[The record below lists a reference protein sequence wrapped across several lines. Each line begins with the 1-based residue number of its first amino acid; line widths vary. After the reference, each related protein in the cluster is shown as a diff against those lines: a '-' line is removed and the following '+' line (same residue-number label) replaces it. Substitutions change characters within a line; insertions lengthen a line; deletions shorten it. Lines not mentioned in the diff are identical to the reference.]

1 MERICMKNSL
11 DSKLQV
17 YSICSII
24 IRSRKRDIFG
34 KLQQLNFNQSEL
46 SSKFSSGG
54 SLSAACHMN
63 QGLSDVT
70 VNWAGG
76 LHHSKKAEASG
87 FCYVNDIAV
96 GKRVETGFFLR

>member
-1 MERICMKNSL
+1 
-11 DSKLQV
+11 
-17 YSICSII
+17 
-24 IRSRKRDIFG
+24 
-34 KLQQLNFNQSEL
+34 
-46 SSKFSSGG
+46 
-54 SLSAACHMN
+54 MN

-96 GKRVETGFFLR
+96 GKCDSSYVREILILIKEALAKKHRKFRYMEHLRDHRYGEINYSL